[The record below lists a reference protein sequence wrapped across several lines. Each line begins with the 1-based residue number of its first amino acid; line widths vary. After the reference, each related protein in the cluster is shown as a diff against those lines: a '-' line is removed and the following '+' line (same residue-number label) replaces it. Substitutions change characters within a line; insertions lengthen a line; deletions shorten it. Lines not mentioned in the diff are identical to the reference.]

1 MADTYRVLQSSKV
14 GLDSEESYVVVRN
27 GISFLRILGGE
38 PNWIVMTATASE
50 DHGRIKVCPERPRLV
65 ASALRLS
72 VELGGNP
79 GVEKDWAGRE
89 YVKICTIIREPGE
102 SEDDFQSQNDAL
114 FQRLFEIFDSY
125 SSLYSRGG
133 NEMREL
139 YDTLSVGDDGDE
151 VYLSDGVWLSS
162 DGSLHERGR

>member
-1 MADTYRVLQSSKV
+1 MAETYQVIQSSKV
-14 GLDSEESYVVVRN
+14 GLDSEESYIVVRN

-65 ASALRLS
+65 GSALRLS
-72 VELGGNP
+72 VEHGGNP
-79 GVEKDWAGRE
+79 RVEKDWLGRE
-89 YVKICTIIREPGE
+89 YVKICTITREPEE
-102 SEDDFQSQNDAL
+102 SEDDFQSQNGAL
-114 FQRLFEIFDSY
+114 FQRLFKIFDSY
-125 SSLYSRGG
+125 SSLDSRGG

-139 YDTLSVGDDGDE
+139 YDVLAVGDDGDE

>member
-1 MADTYRVLQSSKV
+1 MTETYQILQSSKV

-50 DHGRIKVCPERPRLV
+50 DHGRIKVCAERPRLV
-65 ASALRLS
+65 GSAFLLS
-72 VELGGNP
+72 VEHGGHP
-79 GVEKDWAGRE
+79 KVEKDWLGRE
-89 YVKICTIIREPGE
+89 YVKICLITRKPGE
-102 SEDDFQSQNDAL
+102 SEDEFQSQNDAL

-125 SSLYSRGG
+125 NSLGSREG

-139 YDTLSVGDDGDE
+139 YDVLALGDDGGE